1 MLRLLVL
8 MSMAAAACSMAFA
21 ASQDIVVD
29 AVDANG
35 AAVNEAVC
43 DIVNRGGTWRI
54 VTPAV
59 AQIIPTG
66 DWLQVKCAK
75 GFELAGTSTTIDTNG
90 LAPRRAAAP
99 GFARE
104 VGGAPQAAR
113 VRVVL
118 RDMTGAPP
126 KPAAQTQIA
135 QAAALPAFVP
145 KPQVRAEPLA
155 PVAEPVVIAV
165 KPADAPAKAAAS
177 PALVAG
183 AAAPLTPLTPL
194 TPPTPPASPVPTVAA
209 ISVVAA
215 LAPAREQTVV
225 VATTARDFYDVKAV
239 PFLGAEGRTAYA
251 NFLVYPLPRAFA
263 ISRAGGWGWG
273 VRGADARRL
282 ALDNCERRGGPCE
295 IYAADKLVVWAGS
308 P

>member
-1 MLRLLVL
+1 MLRSLVL
-8 MSMAAAACSMAFA
+8 MSIAAAACNLAFA

-43 DIVNRGGTWRI
+43 DIVNRGGSWRI

-75 GFELAGTSTTIDTNG
+75 GFELAGASTTIDTNG

-104 VGGAPQAAR
+104 VGGAPLAAR

-135 QAAALPAFVP
+135 QAAALPAFVL
-145 KPQVRAEPLA
+145 KPQVRAEPVA

-165 KPADAPAKAAAS
+165 KPADAPAKAAAP
-177 PALVAG
+177 PAPVAG
-183 AAAPLTPLTPL
+183 AAVPP
-194 TPPTPPASPVPTVAA
+194 TPPTPPASPAPTVAA
-209 ISVVAA
+209 VVVVAA
-215 LAPAREQTVV
+215 LAPVREPAVV
-225 VATTARDFYDVKAV
+225 VATPARDFYDVKAV
-239 PFLGAEGRTAYA
+239 PFLGTEGRTAYA
-251 NFLVYPLPRAFA
+251 NFLAYPLPRAFA

-295 IYAADKLVVWAGS
+295 IYAVDKLVVWAGN